1 MMISWSMNYRWRG
14 SGLWGKFRRRWGGK
28 LEGTVSFSR
37 FLTSEHFRKIG
48 LISVRKKNSME
59 RKFWSMLDIKSKIFR
74 ILEESYIGLVKR
86 RKIIGVEL
94 FAQTFDSKRNRV
106 FLSSM
111 SSRLFSIEKKRW
123 GRGWGKRRKLVFPVP
138 FQSYKKTFVINK

>member
-1 MMISWSMNYRWRG
+1 
-14 SGLWGKFRRRWGGK
+14 
-28 LEGTVSFSR
+28 
-37 FLTSEHFRKIG
+37 
-48 LISVRKKNSME
+48 
-59 RKFWSMLDIKSKIFR
+59 MLDIKFKIFR

-111 SSRLFSIEKKRW
+111 SSRLFSIEKKR
-123 GRGWGKRRKLVFPVP
+123 RGEKEGSSYFLFLSKAIRKL
-138 FQSYKKTFVINK
+138 S

>member
-1 MMISWSMNYRWRG
+1 
-14 SGLWGKFRRRWGGK
+14 
-28 LEGTVSFSR
+28 
-37 FLTSEHFRKIG
+37 
-48 LISVRKKNSME
+48 
-59 RKFWSMLDIKSKIFR
+59 MLDIKFKIFR

-111 SSRLFSIEKKRW
+111 SSRLFSIEK
-123 GRGWGKRRKLVFPVP
+123 RGEGGGGEKEGSSYFLFLSKAIRKL
-138 FQSYKKTFVINK
+138 S

>member
-1 MMISWSMNYRWRG
+1 
-14 SGLWGKFRRRWGGK
+14 
-28 LEGTVSFSR
+28 
-37 FLTSEHFRKIG
+37 
-48 LISVRKKNSME
+48 
-59 RKFWSMLDIKSKIFR
+59 MLDIKFKIFR

-111 SSRLFSIEKKRW
+111 SSRLFSIEKKR
-123 GRGWGKRRKLVFPVP
+123 RGVGKKKEARISCSFPKL
-138 FQSYKKTFVINK
+138 

>member
-1 MMISWSMNYRWRG
+1 
-14 SGLWGKFRRRWGGK
+14 
-28 LEGTVSFSR
+28 
-37 FLTSEHFRKIG
+37 
-48 LISVRKKNSME
+48 
-59 RKFWSMLDIKSKIFR
+59 MLDIKFKIFR

-111 SSRLFSIEKKRW
+111 SSRLFSIEKKR
-123 GRGWGKRRKLVFPVP
+123 GGEKEGSSYFLFLSKAIRKL
-138 FQSYKKTFVINK
+138 S

>member
-1 MMISWSMNYRWRG
+1 M
-14 SGLWGKFRRRWGGK
+14 
-28 LEGTVSFSR
+28 
-37 FLTSEHFRKIG
+37 TSEHFRKIG

-59 RKFWSMLDIKSKIFR
+59 RKFWSVLDIKFKIFR

-111 SSRLFSIEKKRW
+111 SSRLFSIEKKR
-123 GRGWGKRRKLVFPVP
+123 
-138 FQSYKKTFVINK
+138 

>member
-59 RKFWSMLDIKSKIFR
+59 RKFWSVLDIKFKIFR

-111 SSRLFSIEKKRW
+111 SSRLFSIEK
-123 GRGWGKRRKLVFPVP
+123 RGEGGGGEKEGSSYFLFLSKAIRKL
-138 FQSYKKTFVINK
+138 S